1 MVHLQCVLFSV
12 IIAENEDTQKYA
24 FTPAML
30 SIKVGAEVIWTN
42 DSDAPHT
49 VTSDTGAF
57 NTPKGFPG
65 SLAG

>member
-12 IIAENEDTQKYA
+12 IIAENEDTHKYA

-30 SIKVGAEVIWTN
+30 SIKVGTEVIWTN

-57 NTPKGFPG
+57 NTPKGFQG